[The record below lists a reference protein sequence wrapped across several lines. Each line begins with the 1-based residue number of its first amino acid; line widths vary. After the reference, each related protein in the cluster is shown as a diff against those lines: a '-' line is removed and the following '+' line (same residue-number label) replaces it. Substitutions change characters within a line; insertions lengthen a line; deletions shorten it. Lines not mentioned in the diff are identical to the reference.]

1 LTLPPG
7 LAADL
12 PAIRAECALPMRTGV
27 GATAAAAAAA
37 AGGDAGPPFFDVD
50 LVGAVVPRYHMP
62 HFWSDFLPA
71 AEAYGVL
78 LATNRSKLQVTCLG
92 DGPCDGKAPPAHLLA
107 PAVLL
112 PERLRAE
119 AGTSWVKS
127 VLAMLPPKKNGGGGR
142 GPEGLYVT
150 DAFGAGG
157 DGTACFRSLTVP
169 RVRYGGDRLSVA
181 AHQEHVLFSGN
192 GLARSF
198 PPQPGPCTL
207 NVTIVNR
214 PPPAGPAALNR
225 RHIKN
230 AVDLGRRLEAAA
242 ATVTLPPGVPS
253 LTITPRVVTFTELPV
268 ADQVAAMQ
276 AAHMVISL
284 HGAEVTNAV
293 WLRRGAVLAEVMPA
307 FYDADIF
314 PRQADAYGVGLFQ
327 VAAKPDAPAHA
338 ACLAHFHPPASA
350 GAPAAAALVAAFA
363 RRAADAAAAAPGR
376 RRLAAGLNQGAHA
389 ELPHMRMCLRE
400 QALEVD
406 AVRLAQE
413 TLRRGVALCGG
424 SDAAAQ
430 ARADAYAP

>member
-1 LTLPPG
+1 
-7 LAADL
+7 
-12 PAIRAECALPMRTGV
+12 MRTSV
-27 GATAAAAAAA
+27 GAGAA
-37 AGGDAGPPFFDVD
+37 AGGDGGPPFFDVD

-92 DGPCDGKAPPAHLLA
+92 EGPCDGKAPPAHLLA

-150 DAFGAGG
+150 DAFGASG

-169 RVRYGGDRLSVA
+169 RMRYGGDRLSVA

-192 GLARSF
+192 GLARAF
-198 PPQPGPCTL
+198 PPQPGACTL

-230 AVDLGRRLEAAA
+230 AVDLGRRLEAVAA
-242 ATVTLPPGVPS
+242 SAALPPGVSS
-253 LTITPRVVTFTELPV
+253 LTVTPRVVTFTDLPV
-268 ADQVAAMQ
+268 AAQVAAMQ

-307 FYDADIF
+307 YYDADIF
-314 PRQADAYGVGLFQ
+314 PRQADAYGVQLFQ

-338 ACLAHFHPPASA
+338 ACLAHFHPPSSA

-363 RRAADAAAAAPGR
+363 RRAADAAATGAAAPGR
-376 RRLAAGLNQGAHA
+376 RRVVGGLNHGPHA

-406 AVRLAQE
+406 AVRLARE

-430 ARADAYAP
+430 AWADALAA